1 MSENK
6 PSAPSTTSVT
16 DTEVLVVGAGF
27 AGLYL
32 LHRLRNEGHQVHV
45 VEQAPEVGGTWYW
58 NRYPGARCDVE
69 SVDYSYSWDDDLQ
82 QEWDW
87 TEKYPAQGDIL
98 AYLKHVADRFD
109 LRKDIDFNT
118 TLVGAEWDESQG
130 LWTATADGGHV
141 YRARYLVMAV
151 GCLSVPK
158 DIDLPGFDKFT
169 GQVLRTYNWPEGED
183 LKGRTVGVVG
193 TGSTG
198 AQVIPALAETVADLT
213 VIQRTPNFVI
223 PTRNR
228 PLHDGELDEIKA
240 DYPDRRVR
248 NRTHPAG
255 VFRDD
260 NPKNAFDVDRAE
272 RHATFQERWE
282 GGGINFLGSFADLMF
297 DQAANDAVA
306 EFVHL
311 KIDEIVDDPD
321 TAASLKPTSYPLG
334 AKRPVVA
341 TDYYETFNRPN
352 VHLVDVKK
360 HPLDTFTEK
369 GFRLADGT
377 EYEVDTMVLATGFDA
392 FTGPFT
398 KMDIRG
404 TNGQSL
410 ADTWNHEGAKTHLG
424 LGAAGFPN
432 MVIVAS
438 VGSPSVLAN
447 MVTAIEQHVEWIS
460 GLLDMMRTEGYT
472 TIEAQ
477 QPAQEAWVQTVE
489 EVAGMTL
496 WPNGDSGS
504 WYRGANIDGKV
515 QIFMPYA
522 AGIVE
527 YGAALEKS
535 TANNY
540 EGFVLS

>member
-1 MSENK
+1 MTK
-6 PSAPSTTSVT
+6 PPTTVT
-16 DTEVLVVGAGF
+16 DYEVLVVGAGF
-27 AGLYL
+27 SGLHL
-32 LHRLRNEGHQVHV
+32 LHRLRGAGHLVHV

-69 SVDYSYSWDDDLQ
+69 SVDYSYSWDEDLQ

-118 TLVGAEWDESQG
+118 TLTGAEWDESQC
-130 LWTATADGGHV
+130 LWTATADDGRA
-141 YRARYLVMAV
+141 YRARYLLMAV

-158 DIDLPGFDKFT
+158 DIDLPGFDKFA
-169 GQVLRTYNWPEGED
+169 GHVLRTYDWPEGED
-183 LKGRTVGVVG
+183 LNGRTVGVIG

-198 AQVIPALAETVADLT
+198 AQVIPALSETVGDLT

-240 DYPDRRVR
+240 EYADRRAR
-248 NRTHPAG
+248 NRSHPAG
-255 VFRDD
+255 VFRSD
-260 NPKNAFDVDRAE
+260 NEKNAFDVDARE
-272 RHATFQERWE
+272 RYATFQERWE

-306 EFVHL
+306 EFVHA
-311 KIDEIVDDPD
+311 KIDEIVDNPG
-321 TAASLKPTSYPLG
+321 TAASLKPRSYPLG
-334 AKRPVVA
+334 AKRPVIA
-341 TDYYETFNRPN
+341 TDYYETYNKDN
-352 VHLVDVKK
+352 VHLVDVKRN
-360 HPLDTFTEK
+360 PLDTFTEK

-377 EYEVDTMVLATGFDA
+377 EYEIDTMVLATGFDA

-404 TNGQSL
+404 TDGRSL
-410 ADTWNHEGAKTHLG
+410 AQVWNREGAKTQLG
-424 LGAAGFPN
+424 FGAAGFPN
-432 MVIVAS
+432 MIIVAG

-460 GLLDMMRTEGYT
+460 RLLDTMREQGYT
-472 TIEAQ
+472 TIEAHES
-477 QPAQEAWVQTVE
+477 AQEAWVQTVE
-489 EVAGMTL
+489 DVAAMTL

-504 WYRGANIDGKV
+504 WYRGANVEGKV
-515 QIFMPYA
+515 QLFMPYA

-527 YGAALEKS
+527 YGNAIDKS
-535 TANNY
+535 AENDY